1 MINQKTDAKRKKKGD
16 NTFFSNVSKRK
27 RKTMSIRSKIVNWLN
42 TWVIE
47 DPRDPRSDF

>member
-1 MINQKTDAKRKKKGD
+1 MINQKTDAKRKDGD
-16 NTFFSNVSKRK
+16 NLFKNISKRK

-47 DPRDPRSDF
+47 DPRSDF

>member
-1 MINQKTDAKRKKKGD
+1 MINQKTDAKRKKGD
-16 NTFFSNVSKRK
+16 HSFSNVSKRK

-47 DPRDPRSDF
+47 DPRSDF